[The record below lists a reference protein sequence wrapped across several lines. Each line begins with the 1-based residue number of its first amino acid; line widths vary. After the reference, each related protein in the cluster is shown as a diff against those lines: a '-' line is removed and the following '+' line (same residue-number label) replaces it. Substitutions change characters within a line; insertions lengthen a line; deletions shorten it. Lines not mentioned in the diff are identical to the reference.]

1 MTYEEFKEKVGSV
14 ILTDDGNCPVTPVVQ
29 MLQGKWKLQI
39 LYELCIKCPMRFGEL
54 KKMLKPI
61 TNTALTNALKELE
74 ADDLIQRIQY
84 NEMPLR
90 VEYSLTLKGQD
101 LLPVFYAITRN
112 SRFMAKLTCISPS
125 IASSG
130 YSSCIYDTA
139 SCTLTGL
146 PAVSAPKLEYDNIE
160 MTGV

>member
-1 MTYEEFKEKVGSV
+1 MTYEEFKEKVGNV
-14 ILTDDGNCPVTPVVQ
+14 ILTDEGNCPVTPVVQ

-39 LYELCIKCPMRFGEL
+39 LYELCIKSPMRFGEL
-54 KKMLKPI
+54 KKMLTPI

-101 LLPVFYAITRN
+101 LLPVFY
-112 SRFMAKLTCISPS
+112 S
-125 IASSG
+125 IMRWG
-130 YSSCIYDTA
+130 IKYI
-139 SCTLTGL
+139 
-146 PAVSAPKLEYDNIE
+146 P
-160 MTGV
+160 

>member
-14 ILTDDGNCPVTPVVQ
+14 ILTGEGNCPVTPVVQ

-54 KKMLKPI
+54 KKVLKPI

-74 ADDLIQRIQY
+74 GDELVQRIQY

-90 VEYSLTLKGQD
+90 VEYFLTEKGRE
-101 LLPVFYAITRN
+101 LPPTYWGN
-112 SRFMAKLTCISPS
+112 STWGP
-125 IASSG
+125 G
-130 YSSCIYDTA
+130 HT
-139 SCTLTGL
+139 
-146 PAVSAPKLEYDNIE
+146 P
-160 MTGV
+160 